1 MASYTIVFDGLD
13 WLSFETQAVCVST
26 VFETREMEEAGPH
39 ELPGLSSFMGIATTG
54 PAESGM

>member
-13 WLSFETQAVCVST
+13 WLSFELMPCVFST